1 MKKFIQ
7 FAIFAF
13 LLCFISSPYTEA
25 RTVITN
31 DVSLDFVQES
41 HIFHFADR
49 DIRCVGTFSPDASL
63 DCNKHV
69 STNYIETSTL
79 TLILPTFTQKYLSL
93 QPTLIYKS
101 FIGTYDVLFA
111 EVEFGAAEVR
121 SSFKVMISTIEAQ
134 IVGDQVCYFATEK
147 EGRAGNSVDDN
158 ITEIETYVRQ
168 NQVRDTIGSTAT
180 SCVPLGVEIPP
191 GFEKFTK

>member
-7 FAIFAF
+7 FAVFIF

-31 DVSLDFVQES
+31 DVDLDFVQES

-49 DIRCVGTFSPDASL
+49 DIRCVGTFSPNASL

-69 STNYIETSTL
+69 PTSYIRTSTYTL
-79 TLILPTFTQKYLSL
+79 TLPTFEQKYLSS
-93 QPTLIYKS
+93 QPTIIYMS
-101 FIGTYDVLFA
+101 FI
-111 EVEFGAAEVR
+111 VEMDHPESYTTVITSA
-121 SSFKVMISTIEAQ
+121 IEAQ
-134 IVGDQVCYFATEK
+134 IINTQVCYSATQRK
-147 EGRAGNSVDDN
+147 GRTTSPGIYTRSQEVRLRGL
-158 ITEIETYVRQ
+158 ITSI
-168 NQVRDTIGSTAT
+168 QV

-191 GFEKFTK
+191 GFEEFTR